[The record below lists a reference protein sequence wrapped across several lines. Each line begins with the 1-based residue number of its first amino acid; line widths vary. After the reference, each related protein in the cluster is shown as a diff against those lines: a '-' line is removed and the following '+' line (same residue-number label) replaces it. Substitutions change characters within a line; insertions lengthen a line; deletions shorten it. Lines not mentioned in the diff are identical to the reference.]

1 MADKKEGR
9 IVKITVP
16 VILSFPNLDE
26 ARSVKKNGKP
36 TGEPKFSASFE
47 FDPTSDTL
55 KTIKAEALAV
65 AKEANPGRDVAGD
78 FKNKEFAFP
87 WTSGDKLAEKAVKN
101 GKDREWSRGKVVVTA
116 RSKYQPILSQLQGGK
131 INEIDGELKPI
142 IKKAFYTGVEVLAEL
157 NLQAYDG
164 VGSNPDG
171 VTAYLNK
178 VLSLGRGERLVKGGA
193 NSAEV
198 FKDYIGGLSDEDP
211 SGGLDD
217 LDDEI
222 PF

>member
-1 MADKKEGR
+1 MSEAAKNEGT
-9 IVKITVP
+9 KYALTQP
-16 VILSFPNLDE
+16 VVSTFPNLDKPRAVE
-26 ARSVKKNGKP
+26 RNGKP
-36 TGEPKFSASFE
+36 TGDPKYSLNAEFAPDSADFAAI
-47 FDPTSDTL
+47 
-55 KTIKAEALAV
+55 KTACIKAA
-65 AKEANPGRDVAGD
+65 
-78 FKNKEFAFP
+78 P
-87 WTSGDKLAEKAVKN
+87 WTSGDKLADKAVKN

-131 INEIDGELKPI
+131 INEIDGELKPV

-211 SGGLDD
+211 SGGLED

>member
-26 ARSVKKNGKP
+26 ARAVKGKGGKP
-36 TGEPKFSASFE
+36 SGDPKFSASFE
-47 FDPTSDTL
+47 FAPDADVL
-55 KTIKAEALAV
+55 KLIKSEALAA
-65 AKEANPGRDVAGD
+65 AKENWPGRDIAGD
-78 FKNKEFAFP
+78 FKAREFGFP
-87 WTSGDKLAEKAVKN
+87 WTSGDKLADKAVKN
-101 GKDREWSRGKVVVTA
+101 GKNREWSRGKVVVTA
-116 RSKYQPILSQLQGGK
+116 RSKYQPILSQLQAGK
-131 INEIDGELKPI
+131 IIEIDGEAKPI
-142 IKKAFYTGVEVLAEL
+142 IKKAFFTGVEVLAEL

-164 VGSNPDG
+164 VGANPDG

-198 FKDYIGGLSDEDP
+198 FKDYIGSLSDEDP
-211 SGGLDD
+211 SAGED

>member
-1 MADKKEGR
+1 MSEKTQGR
-9 IVKITVP
+9 IIKIITP
-16 VILSFPNLDE
+16 AILSFPNLEE
-26 ARSVKKNGKP
+26 ARAVKKNGKP

-47 FDPTSDTL
+47 FAPDDETL
-55 KTIKAEALAV
+55 KAIKAEAVAA
-65 AKEANPGRDVAGD
+65 AKEKFPGRNIAED
-78 FKNKEFAFP
+78 FKNREFAMP
-87 WTSGDKLAEKAVKN
+87 WSSGDKLADKATKN

-116 RSKYQPILSQLQGGK
+116 RSKYQPILSAVQGGK
-131 INEIDGELKPI
+131 IVELDGDNKAL
-142 IKKAFYTGVEVLAEL
+142 IKKTFYTGLLVLAEL
-157 NLQAYDG
+157 NLQGYDG

-178 VLSLGRGERLVKGGA
+178 VLSLGKGEKLIKGGA

-211 SGGLDD
+211 TGAD